1 MELLLRFSMLH
12 LVIARMLKE
21 IGIILISLRQFLT
34 GPLQRM
40 WASWGDSGC
49 CATSTGDLSKIWK
62 PDETLRWSYKQG
74 STKMAKAIEDTLQH
88 MKKVTSNNYL
98 SISHSAFKWNVML
111 QAPTEGMCSCK
122 INILSLWKKKFDW

>member
-21 IGIILISLRQFLT
+21 IGIIIISLKQFLT
-34 GPLQRM
+34 SPLQRM

-49 CATSTGDLSKIWK
+49 CATSIGDLSKIWE
-62 PDETLRWSYKQG
+62 PYETLRWSYKQG

-88 MKKVTSNNYL
+88 MNKVTSNNYL
-98 SISHSAFKWNVML
+98 SISCNSFKWNVML
-111 QAPTEGMCSCK
+111 QAPAEGMCSCK
-122 INILSLWKKKFDW
+122 ISILFLWKKKFDW